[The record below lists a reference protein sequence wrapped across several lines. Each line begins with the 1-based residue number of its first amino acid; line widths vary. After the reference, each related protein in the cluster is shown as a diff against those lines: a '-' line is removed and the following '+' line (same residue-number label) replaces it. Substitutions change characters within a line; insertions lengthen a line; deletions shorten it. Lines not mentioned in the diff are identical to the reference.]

1 MKTHGSA
8 IWHGGLKEGRG
19 EISTASGALS
29 GYPYGFASRFEG
41 QKGSNPEELIGAA
54 HSACFIMALTLIL
67 GEAGL
72 IATTLDSR
80 ADVSLDKQGPGFV
93 ITASRLTL
101 TATIPGATEQQFV
114 DCVNKAKQNCP
125 VSRLLKA
132 EITLDAKLVGS

>member
-19 EISTASGALS
+19 EISTASGALNA
-29 GYPYGFASRFEG
+29 YPYGFASRFEG
-41 QKGSNPEELIGAA
+41 QTGSNPEELIGAA

-72 IATTLDSR
+72 IPTTLDSR
-80 ADVSLDKQGPGFV
+80 ADVTLENRGPGFV

-114 DCVNKAKQNCP
+114 DCVNKAKLNCP
-125 VSRLLKA
+125 VSKLLKA